1 MLIFALC
8 FVNKFVKQK
17 FVSRDVIFRLL
28 DLFYHFRHVFHRAFH
43 MSVFTHVPGFIFED
57 LSQAVDAFS
66 EPSEISSAV
75 LSSHTSAFSST
86 PTMAVNNNGA
96 TMENTVVVDYGQV
109 FNNACLN
116 ALTLPAPAVSI
127 SAEQAQQSVAS
138 AVVVEEGEV
147 VDGAET
153 STGRNA
159 PRRAATGKK
168 RPANAAPATRGR
180 SRQAPANK
188 RKSPTEVVVSSSAT
202 VTTPVVTN
210 SLQPFQSAAVN
221 QSGDLLAEAMQ
232 ESSIL
237 SHSPPAL
244 RREGVVSIAMH
255 DVCETSPVSV
265 RNVFARCS
273 EMEEFDGELERF
285 KSRTG
290 DGLWVAGTR
299 SESFLADMRLKA
311 MNFLQSL
318 LILSVNVTNSTDQLN
333 TMLRNREM
341 VASHNAKV
349 FEAVNRLP
357 VAFRAFIAE
366 YDRVTKEIEDA
377 IFPPPLAV
385 STKPHILRPYSA
397 IRIENQ
403 LKKALEEGMSEK
415 EMTREMLLQRLEKG
429 DVQLYNKA
437 RRDFQKKFGSM
448 EDPVGQ
454 ERVKELIG
462 ELCSLDVIK
471 IAPGS
476 DIGDF
481 FKQVLAKSRSLFML
495 LQAFLLTKATQRQIL
510 YDEKTSMASAR
521 LQVQK
526 DSLASDFRG
535 RVLPIPLSVYLSEN

>member
-1 MLIFALC
+1 
-8 FVNKFVKQK
+8 
-17 FVSRDVIFRLL
+17 
-28 DLFYHFRHVFHRAFH
+28 
-43 MSVFTHVPGFIFED
+43 MSVFSHVPGFIFED

-86 PTMAVNNNGA
+86 PTMAVNNNNGA

-116 ALTLPAPAVSI
+116 ALTLPAPAMSI

-138 AVVVEEGEV
+138 TVVSAGVVVEEGEV
-147 VDGAET
+147 VDGVET

-168 RPANAAPATRGR
+168 RPALNAAPATRGR

-188 RKSPTEVVVSSSAT
+188 RKSPSEVVVSSSAT
-202 VTTPVVTN
+202 VTTPVATN

-237 SHSPPAL
+237 SHSPPAP

-255 DVCETSPVSV
+255 DVCETSPVSA
-265 RNVFARCS
+265 RNAFARCS

-285 KSRTG
+285 GRMG
-290 DGLWVAGTR
+290 DGLWVGGTR
-299 SESFLADMRLKA
+299 SVSFLADMRLKA

-318 LILSVNVTNSTDQLN
+318 LVLSVNVTNSTDQLN

-357 VAFRAFIAE
+357 MAFRAFIAE

-377 IFPPPLAV
+377 IFPPPLVV

-403 LKKALEEGMSEK
+403 LKKALQDGMSEK
-415 EMTREMLLQRLEKG
+415 EITREMLLQQLEKG
-429 DVQLYNKA
+429 DVKLYNKA
-437 RRDFQKKFGSM
+437 RADFQKKFGSM

-471 IAPGS
+471 IVPGS

-510 YDEKTSMASAR
+510 YDEKTPMASAR

-535 RVLPIPLSVYLSEN
+535 RVLPIPLSVYLSDN